1 MLVWENTTSAL
12 LARTILASSA
22 ARRVPDH
29 KPPTRWAFF
38 GKLALTRTRDPI
50 QPTRLSNRPMRW
62 AIFLKTGRFVSRPT
76 GPVSCLPTPLYSTI
90 LSRLILCIIC
100 YDSVICYETKPGFG
114 WGRFRSVLKMLSLL
128 HSPVNWGGRSKYIY
142 HCASQLFLQYL
153 LKIWMLSCTIFCSY
167 W

>member
-1 MLVWENTTSAL
+1 MSVWENTTSAL

-38 GKLALTRTRDPI
+38 WKTGTNPYSWPY
-50 QPTRLSNRPMRW
+50 PTHRPMRW
-62 AIFLKTGRFVSRPT
+62 AIFLKTGRPVSRPT